1 MGFTCDIHPTYP
13 SLWTEAFFLKLR
25 SIWLHYK
32 HTDLPN
38 REYSMHDEDSSWQE
52 HFALWLIWAAKL

>member
-52 HFALWLIWAAKL
+52 HFAL